1 MLFRFMAP
9 LLDHIRVV
17 IADDSDFVRFRLR
30 DLLRE
35 HGARVVGE
43 ADNAN
48 TAVDLVDEIEP
59 DAVVLDIEMPGNGI
73 KALKKIK
80 KKYPDTKVIMLTNH
94 SEPYFKKMCL
104 KAGAS
109 FFMDKS
115 LEFEKVP
122 AALAT

>member
-1 MLFRFMAP
+1 MPL

-43 ADNAN
+43 TDNAK
-48 TAVDLVDEIEP
+48 TAVDLVSKVEP

-73 KALKKIK
+73 KALKTIK
-80 KKYPDTKVIMLTNH
+80 KRHPKTKVIMLTNH
-94 SEPYFKKMCL
+94 AEPYFKKMCL
-104 KAGAS
+104 NAGAA

-115 LEFEKVP
+115 LEFEQVP
-122 AALAT
+122 EALAA

>member
-1 MLFRFMAP
+1 MAP

-73 KALKKIK
+73 KALRKTK
-80 KKYPDTKVIMLTNH
+80 KKHPETKVIMLTNH

-122 AALAT
+122 AALAA

>member
-1 MLFRFMAP
+1 MPL

-48 TAVDLVDEIEP
+48 TAVDLVNKVEP

-73 KALKKIK
+73 KALKKIRK
-80 KKYPDTKVIMLTNH
+80 QHPQTKVIMLTNH
-94 SEPYFKKMCL
+94 AEPYFKQMCL
-104 KAGAS
+104 NAGAA

-115 LEFEKVP
+115 LEFERVP
-122 AALAT
+122 EALAA

>member
-1 MLFRFMAP
+1 MP
-9 LLDHIRVV
+9 LSLNHIRVV

-48 TAVDLVDEIEP
+48 TAVDLVKQVEP

-73 KALKKIK
+73 KALKTIK
-80 KKYPDTKVIMLTNH
+80 KQHPDTKVIMLTNH
-94 SEPYFKKMCL
+94 AEPYFKKMCL
-104 KAGAS
+104 QAGAA

-115 LEFEKVP
+115 LEFEQVP
-122 AALAT
+122 EALAA